1 MGLRDHLYLL
11 VEQYGLTLAVVDGEE
26 FPSWHIVIDPEG
38 ERCRAIR
45 LNDPFPVLDQRT
57 GEGGML
63 TTFLPDSVGTIATLA
78 RSISLRAVR
87 AVDLAPPA
95 GVRVHH
101 IQEGELVNELELYGD
116 LFDSVLSAV
125 EINDRYLRSDHHEA
139 RLRSYLNRIVP
150 LPQSRTRVNIS
161 TLAAETQPS
170 RQPAYRNS
178 RDQHDMFSRL
188 RHDFPSLD
196 INYRIERVLSILPH
210 DRFVILTKP
219 DGSRSRIGIGV
230 GLDFINP
237 NGRAR
242 ATDVIIEDPL

>member
-11 VEQYGLTLAVVDGEE
+11 VEQYGLTLSVIDGQE
-26 FPSWHIVIDPEG
+26 FPSWHVVIDPEG
-38 ERCRAIR
+38 ERSRAIR
-45 LNDPFPVLDQRT
+45 LNGPPALDQRS

-63 TTFLPDSVGTIATLA
+63 TTFHPDSVRTIATLA
-78 RSISLRAVR
+78 RSIPVR
-87 AVDLAPPA
+87 AIRALDLAPPA

-101 IQEGELVNELELYGD
+101 IQEGELVNESELYGD
-116 LFDSVLSAV
+116 LFDSVLSTV

-139 RLRSYLNRIVP
+139 RLRSYISRIVP
-150 LPQSRTRVNIS
+150 LSEGRTQVNIS

-178 RDQHDMFSRL
+178 REQHDMFSRL
-188 RHDFPSLD
+188 RDDFPNLD
-196 INYRIERVLSILPH
+196 IRYRIERVLSVLPH
-210 DRFVILTKP
+210 DRFIILTQP

-237 NGRAR
+237 NRRAR
-242 ATDVIIEDPL
+242 ATDVLIEDPF